1 MAAKPGGSIRGVTH
15 QSVLDTFSA
24 LQLAEAMLKKLE
36 RSELEANSALSL
48 EKIEC
53 ILVSS
58 NLVVRWLRNSL
69 CSVNR
74 LPPEILGII
83 FQYAKAP
90 VFDGHPSFYED
101 FYPQF
106 SVWEPAMKNPVD
118 ITVTHVCRRWRDV
131 ALGMPSFWT
140 SIDDKHTK
148 AQPNLLQRSRIS
160 PLKLLLKGTSSPFM
174 EDVFRT
180 EGSRIRELHWFETG
194 DDLVLPHLEFAAPKL
209 ELFTLDIDGFTEHE
223 PSFAPTLFKG
233 HTPCLRQLALQNA
246 VWLPSNRFSQL
257 THLFLSELLVPVTD
271 LFEML
276 LGCPMLVDLILI
288 DFEDSKHADIK
299 PASESR
305 KIALQSL
312 RRLVLGADLEPDF
325 HIMSS
330 FLPCVTLNTDTAV
343 RVFGQLEW
351 TSSPSDL
358 FRPLASLPA
367 VENVTKI
374 CLSGHGFSMV
384 AAAVGRSSGLRL
396 DMDCDTLTQILP
408 SILPISHVKEA
419 WILATS
425 NEKAAW
431 CSAETLRKF
440 FRTAMALE
448 VLVVCSNHL
457 RILADALMPS
467 TPSERLCPRLSQL
480 RVLFVGRNQVSSS
493 IALLSKLQG
502 QLGIW
507 RLSVEYLPQYKG
519 KRVARSSQD
528 THFEVVEYKDL
539 EEEPRMAMPD
549 ICTTAAHRYWP
560 SWA

>member
-1 MAAKPGGSIRGVTH
+1 
-15 QSVLDTFSA
+15 
-24 LQLAEAMLKKLE
+24 
-36 RSELEANSALSL
+36 
-48 EKIEC
+48 
-53 ILVSS
+53 
-58 NLVVRWLRNSL
+58 
-69 CSVNR
+69 
-74 LPPEILGII
+74 
-83 FQYAKAP
+83 
-90 VFDGHPSFYED
+90 
-101 FYPQF
+101 
-106 SVWEPAMKNPVD
+106 
-118 ITVTHVCRRWRDV
+118 
-131 ALGMPSFWT
+131 
-140 SIDDKHTK
+140 
-148 AQPNLLQRSRIS
+148 
-160 PLKLLLKGTSSPFM
+160 
-174 EDVFRT
+174 
-180 EGSRIRELHWFETG
+180 
-194 DDLVLPHLEFAAPKL
+194 
-209 ELFTLDIDGFTEHE
+209 
-223 PSFAPTLFKG
+223 
-233 HTPCLRQLALQNA
+233 
-246 VWLPSNRFSQL
+246 
-257 THLFLSELLVPVTD
+257 
-271 LFEML
+271 
-276 LGCPMLVDLILI
+276 
-288 DFEDSKHADIK
+288 
-299 PASESR
+299 
-305 KIALQSL
+305 
-312 RRLVLGADLEPDF
+312 
-325 HIMSS
+325 
-330 FLPCVTLNTDTAV
+330 
-343 RVFGQLEW
+343 
-351 TSSPSDL
+351 
-358 FRPLASLPA
+358 
-367 VENVTKI
+367 
-374 CLSGHGFSMV
+374 MV

-493 IALLSKLQG
+493 LALLSKLQG